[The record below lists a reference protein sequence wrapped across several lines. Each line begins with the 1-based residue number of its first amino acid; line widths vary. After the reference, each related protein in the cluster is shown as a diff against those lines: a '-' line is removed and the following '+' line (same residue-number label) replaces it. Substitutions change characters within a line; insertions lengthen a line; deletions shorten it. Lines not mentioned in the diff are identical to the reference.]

1 MIDWP
6 LLSVIIFLPLVGGLI
21 ILFIKEDEVTSNN
34 IKWSALL
41 TSIGTFILSLILW
54 LQFDYLNPSYQ
65 FQEKFRWFD
74 DFNFFYHIGIDGVS
88 LFMILLSTF
97 LTPLCILAS
106 WSNIQKKSQGIHA
119 FFYF

>member
-1 MIDWP
+1 MIEWP

-54 LQFDYLNPSYQ
+54 LQFDYLNNPY
-65 FQEKFRWFD
+65 KI
-74 DFNFFYHIGIDGVS
+74 YVV
-88 LFMILLSTF
+88 
-97 LTPLCILAS
+97 
-106 WSNIQKKSQGIHA
+106 
-119 FFYF
+119 

>member
-6 LLSVIIFLPLVGGLI
+6 LLSVIIFLPLVGGMI

-74 DFNFFYHIGIDGVS
+74 DFNFF
-88 LFMILLSTF
+88 LSYR
-97 LTPLCILAS
+97 
-106 WSNIQKKSQGIHA
+106 N
-119 FFYF
+119 

>member
-54 LQFDYLNPSYQ
+54 LQFDYLNPSLYRGLVDEVGKILITRRL
-65 FQEKFRWFD
+65 EKP
-74 DFNFFYHIGIDGVS
+74 H
-88 LFMILLSTF
+88 
-97 LTPLCILAS
+97 
-106 WSNIQKKSQGIHA
+106 KSSFHSKGN
-119 FFYF
+119 